1 MKIGSSF
8 IFYFIILNFLFIISC
23 GKIAEDRIDK
33 GTWRRVN
40 VKNVNSDFFEDLKF
54 SSDGT
59 FQITYY
65 TLNGSYIDTS
75 KHTHGEYHI
84 KIKNF
89 KKILSI
95 TKTYGNNT
103 DVSVLKGDWHIM
115 KLTGKYLV
123 FYKKDPGID
132 YWEFVKE

>member
-1 MKIGSSF
+1 MKKSSSL

-23 GKIAEDRIDK
+23 GKIAEDKIE
-33 GTWRRVN
+33 GNWRRVN
-40 VKNVNSDFFEDLKF
+40 VENVNSDSFEELKF
-54 SSDGT
+54 LSDGT
-59 FQITYY
+59 FNLYQY
-65 TLNGSYIDTS
+65 TIDGNIVDTS
-75 KHTHGEYHI
+75 YRAYGKYHI

-89 KKILSI
+89 RRILSI
-95 TKTYGNNT
+95 TETIGNTT
-103 DVSVLKGDWHIM
+103 DITVFKGDWHIM